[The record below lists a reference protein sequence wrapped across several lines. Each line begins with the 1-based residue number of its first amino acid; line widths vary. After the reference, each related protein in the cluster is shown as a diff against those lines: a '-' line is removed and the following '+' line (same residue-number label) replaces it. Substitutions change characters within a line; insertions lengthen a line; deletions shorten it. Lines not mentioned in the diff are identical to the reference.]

1 MRVLYVVD
9 KPLGWTSHDTV
20 RAVREALGTRKAG
33 HLGTLD
39 PLATGVLAVAAGPA
53 TKLIPFLEGAEKTY
67 LAWIALGAGSAT
79 LDAEGPLTES
89 VDRAAPEVPALI
101 SAMARVA
108 ARREQVPPAHSAIHV
123 RGRRAYEIARSGGAP
138 ALAPRPARIHELTL
152 LGVLAATPAGPVPLS
167 CSGGEWRT
175 GEPEQARAH
184 LPMALAPA
192 PVAVVRARV
201 SAGTYLRAIA
211 RDLGAELGVPAHL
224 AGLVRVTSGPFDLRQ
239 AVAPAAVGASAGLDP
254 AGILAWPVHQLSA
267 AELAAVRQGRAI
279 PGALEGDVVLKDERG
294 NLAAIALGDGANLK
308 PRRVWIAGEW
318 DVAGQDRGSR
328 ERECG

>member
-20 RAVREALGTRKAG
+20 TAVRKALGSRKAG

-79 LDAEGPLTES
+79 LDAEGPLTE
-89 VDRAAPEVPALI
+89 VVERPAPAVAAVI

-108 ARREQVPPAHSAIHV
+108 ARREQVPPAHSAVHV
-123 RGRRAYEIARSGGAP
+123 GGRRAYELARAGETP
-138 ALAPRPARIHELTL
+138 ALAPRRVRIHELTL
-152 LGVLAATPAGPVPLS
+152 LEVLAAAPAGPVPLT
-167 CSGGEWRT
+167 CSGGEWRQ
-175 GEPEQARAH
+175 GEPEHGHAH
-184 LPMALAPA
+184 LPKALAPA

-239 AVAPAAVGASAGLDP
+239 AVAPAAVGGSEGLDP
-254 AGILAWPVHQLSA
+254 AGILPWPVCQLSA
-267 AELAAVRQGRAI
+267 SELAAVRQGRSI
-279 PGALEGDVVLKDERG
+279 PSALEGPVVLKDQWG

-308 PRRVWIAGEW
+308 PRRVWATGEW
-318 DVAGQDRGSR
+318 DVAGHERGPQ
-328 ERECG
+328 EREGG

>member
-20 RAVREALGTRKAG
+20 RAVRKALGTRKAG

-79 LDAEGPLTES
+79 LDAEGPLIDVVE
-89 VDRAAPEVPALI
+89 RPAPAAGPLI

-108 ARREQVPPAHSAIHV
+108 ARREQVPPAHSAVHV
-123 RGRRAYEIARSGGAP
+123 GGRRAYEIARAGEMP
-138 ALAPRPARIHELTL
+138 VLAPRRVRIHELTL
-152 LGVLAATPAGPVPLS
+152 LEVLAAAPAGPVPLS

-175 GEPEQARAH
+175 GEPEHARAH
-184 LPMALAPA
+184 LPKALAPT

-211 RDLGAELGVPAHL
+211 RDLGAELGMPAHL

-254 AGILAWPVHQLSA
+254 AGVLPWPVRQLSA
-267 AELAAVRQGRAI
+267 AELAAVRQGRPI
-279 PGALEGDVVLKDERG
+279 PGTLKGEVVLQDEWG

-308 PRRVWIAGEW
+308 PRRVWTAGEW
-318 DVAGQDRGSR
+318 DIAGHEHGPQEQAG
-328 ERECG
+328 G